1 MTELR
6 RDLLLHPIRIRIVQA
21 LTRTPMTPLELKE
34 RLGDVA
40 QATLYRHLHQLEEG
54 GLLEVVGEQRV
65 RGVVERT
72 YGVVTSAVRLG
83 MSDLQD
89 ATVGD
94 HFRYFATFLGAL
106 LADYTSYLETSD
118 LDLEADRVGFRQVP
132 VWLSDDEFDSMLEE
146 MRQPLLNRLDN
157 QPAPGRRRR
166 LVTTIVMP
174 DDRT

>member
-21 LTRTPMTPLELKE
+21 LTGTPMTPLELKE

-54 GLLEVVGEQRV
+54 GLLEVVDEQRV

-72 YGVVTSAVRLG
+72 YGVVASAVRLD
-83 MSDLQD
+83 MSDLHD
-89 ATVGD
+89 ATAGD

-106 LADYTSYLETSD
+106 LTDYTSYLETSD

-132 VWLSDDEFDSMLEE
+132 VWLSDEEFDSMLEE
-146 MRQPLLNRLDN
+146 MRRPLLERLDN
-157 QPAPGRRRR
+157 RPAPGRRRR